1 MTTERHHFL
10 PQFIFRGF
18 SPDGASVGVLH
29 LKTGTRISHA
39 SIQTQCAK
47 ADFYGDSML
56 VDTALSLMETE
67 VARIVSAFPAF
78 EPRSKRVLSVFV
90 HTQFARTLA
99 AATRLSQLEEILG
112 TNESEQIGSPQ
123 LLALHHAFLNAEVL
137 SDLDVRI
144 LRAPQGT
151 AFVISDDP
159 VVCSNQF
166 AQLHPRFRHLES
178 FTGLSQKGLQVF
190 LPVSSEFTIALFD
203 STTYAYPAQLT
214 CTLNHDD
221 VWQLNALQAMHAQ
234 HALYFR
240 WGKTTREHL
249 LRLREIHLS
258 SSGWRA
264 PTSTA
269 RVARLGSL
277 ECRSPR
283 LAHCFDFAQLIAP
296 ADWSADLIDERPYD
310 DWIHQTVPQRRVN
323 VPS

>member
-1 MTTERHHFL
+1 MTERHHYL

-18 SPDGASVGVLH
+18 SPDGASVGALH
-29 LKTGTRISHA
+29 LKSGARISHA
-39 SIQTQCAK
+39 GIKTQCAK
-47 ADFYGDSML
+47 ADFYGESSL
-56 VDTALSLMETE
+56 VDDCLTLMETE
-67 VARIVSAFPAF
+67 VARMVQAFPHF
-78 EPRSKRVLSVFV
+78 EPRWSRVLSVFV

-99 AATRLSQLEEILG
+99 AAARLEQLEEIVG
-112 TNESEQIGSPQ
+112 TSESREIGSPQ

-137 SDLDVRI
+137 SDLEVRI

-151 AFVISDDP
+151 AFVIGDDP

-178 FTGLSQKGLQVF
+178 FTGLAQKGLQVF

-203 STTYAYPAQLT
+203 PTTYAYPAQRT

-234 HALYFR
+234 HSLYFR
-240 WGKTTREHL
+240 FGETTREHL

-264 PTSTA
+264 PSATA
-269 RVARLGSL
+269 RVARLGAL
-277 ECRSPR
+277 ESRSPR

-296 ADWSADLIDERPYD
+296 ADSSADLIDERKYE
-310 DWIHQTVPQRRVN
+310 DWFHHMVPLRRVTS
-323 VPS
+323 PS